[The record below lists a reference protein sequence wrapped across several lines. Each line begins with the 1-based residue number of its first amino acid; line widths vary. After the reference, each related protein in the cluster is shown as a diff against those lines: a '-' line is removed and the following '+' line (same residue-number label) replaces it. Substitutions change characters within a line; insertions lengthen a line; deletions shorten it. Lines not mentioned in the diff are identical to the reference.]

1 MAIIIWYY
9 EGAFGKVNE
18 ADEVTALTAI
28 YQKGEHKLSLGAYG
42 FRMDGGNNRN
52 IGMLGYEMPLGGW
65 WRVGASIFW
74 DTMKQSPAA
83 AAVSFP

>member
-28 YQKGEHKLSLGAYG
+28 YQKGEHKLSLGPTGSAWMG
-42 FRMDGGNNRN
+42 ATTGTSACLVMRCLLVAGGVW
-52 IGMLGYEMPLGGW
+52 EP
-65 WRVGASIFW
+65 
-74 DTMKQSPAA
+74 
-83 AAVSFP
+83 VSFGTR